1 MIAFL
6 KARVSFWLE
15 RFVFLLLPFIVFSS
29 LRRNMHA
36 VWLKADWSKL
46 PSEGFIFA
54 VNHHSWWDVY
64 LVIFLRKLLGRPVSA
79 IMDDEQL
86 ATYSFFRLMGAVGR
100 KELREALRRIKRG
113 DMFFVFPEGEL
124 RQAGRVESVEK
135 GVAFLARVSGARVFP
150 LVFRVVMRGAQR
162 PEVLI
167 GLGDELEDASDLEA
181 LQASLNALLET
192 VDATLAASNPEEV
205 PVGFEN
211 VLSGKQSMNQQTRWL
226 RKLRS

>member
-6 KARVSFWLE
+6 KARASFWLE
-15 RFVFLLLPFIVFSS
+15 RLIFLFLPFIVFSS
-29 LRRNMHA
+29 LRRNVHA

-64 LVIFLRKLLGRPVSA
+64 LVIFLHKLLRRPMSA

-86 ATYSFFRLMGAVGR
+86 STYSFFRLMGAVGR
-100 KELREALRRIKRG
+100 KEVREALRRIKQG

-124 RQAGRVESVEK
+124 RQAGRVESLEK

-150 LVFRVVMRGAQR
+150 MVFKVVMRGAQR

-167 GLGDELEDASDLEA
+167 VLGDELEDVSDLGA
-181 LQASLNALLET
+181 LQASLNALLED
-192 VDATLAASNPEEV
+192 VDATLTVSDPEEA
-205 PVGFEN
+205 PLGFEN
-211 VLSGKQSMNQQTRWL
+211 ALSGKVSMNQQMRWL
-226 RKLRS
+226 RNLRS